1 MNKKI
6 RVILVDDHAVVRAG
20 YKILLKNINYINV
33 IAEADNGE
41 DAIALAREH
50 KPDVIVMD
58 ISLPGINGIEAIR
71 RIVLANHAIKIL
83 VFTMHEEVVFV
94 ERALQAGAIGYM
106 TKSTDPEIL
115 SKAIKSVSRGKKYID
130 NDLKEKMTYEYEHLR
145 EDNSLLSDLSAR
157 EFQIFCLL
165 AEGKNTNDISKILN
179 ISYKTTANYSSQ
191 IKNKLHASTIADIA
205 RIAIRHNIIKA

>member
-1 MNKKI
+1 MKNKI

-20 YKILLKNINYINV
+20 YKILLKNIDYINV
-33 IAEADNGE
+33 IAEADTGE
-41 DAIALAREH
+41 EAIILARKH
-50 KPDVIVMD
+50 RPDVIVLD
-58 ISLPGINGIEAIR
+58 ISLPGISGIETIR
-71 RIVLANHAIKIL
+71 RIVFANDGIKVL

-106 TKSTDPEIL
+106 TKSSAPEML
-115 SKAIKSVSRGKKYID
+115 SKAIKSVSQGKKYID
-130 NDLKEKMTYEYEHLR
+130 SDLKKKMTYQYEHLR
-145 EDNSLLSDLSAR
+145 EDDSLLSDLSAR

-165 AEGKNTNDISKILN
+165 AEGKNTQDISKILN
-179 ISYKTTANYSSQ
+179 ISYKTAANYSSQ

>member
-106 TKSTDPEIL
+106 TKSTDPKIL

-191 IKNKLHASTIADIA
+191 IKNKLHASTIADIT